1 MHPLS
6 PPFCDLRMSLQDYGW
21 NDHWAAE
28 FEPHAAA
35 GHEPARVVCELR
47 RKFYAVQDAENEM
60 LGECGGGFFHRHAET
75 SAFPAVGDWVA
86 ISRRPGEKRVDIQAV
101 LPRRTK
107 FSRRAS
113 GEEQIEQVVAANI
126 DSVLLVSGLDRN
138 YNPARIQRFLVAA
151 RESGAD
157 PVVILNKTDLH
168 PDPLSVKKELNTL
181 IPGVPVFLTS
191 TLANRGLT
199 AIRQLASRGR
209 TIAMLGSSGVGKST
223 LANAIANDDFLPTGE
238 VREKDSKGRHTTTR
252 RELIRTTSGALII
265 DTPGLRELQLWEAEA
280 GVAEA
285 FSDIVAISAQCHFND
300 CSHQNER
307 GCAIRTALETKT
319 LPAER
324 YAQYVKLKTD
334 YTLKPVAKKSSRSV
348 ANKPGWRR
356 RVNEPKRGG
365 RRITSDDD

>member
-1 MHPLS
+1 
-6 PPFCDLRMSLQDYGW
+6 MSLKDYGW
-21 NDHWAAE
+21 NDHWAAA

-35 GHEPARVVCELR
+35 GFEPARVVCELR
-47 RKFYAVQDAENEM
+47 RKFYAVQDAEREM
-60 LGECGGGFFHRHAET
+60 LAECGGGFFHRHAET

-86 ISRRPGEKRVDIQAV
+86 ISRRPGERRVDIHAV

-107 FSRRAS
+107 FSRRAA

-126 DSVLLVSGLDRN
+126 DAVLLVSGLDRN
-138 YNPARIQRFLVAA
+138 YNPARIQRFIVAA
-151 RESGAD
+151 RESGAE

-168 PDPLSVKKELNTL
+168 PDPKRVKAEINILA
-181 IPGVPVFLTS
+181 PGISVFLTS
-191 TLANRGLT
+191 TVANRGLQ

-209 TIAMLGSSGVGKST
+209 TIALLGSSGVGKST

-265 DTPGLRELQLWEAEA
+265 DTPGLRELQLWEAEI

-285 FSDIVAISAQCHFND
+285 FSDIVEFATHCHFGN

-319 LPAER
+319 LSSER
-324 YAQYVKLKTD
+324 YTQYLKLRND
-334 YTLKPVAKKSSRSV
+334 YTLKPIAKKSSRTM
-348 ANKPGWRR
+348 ANKPGWRQR
-356 RVNEPKRGG
+356 ELEPKRGG
-365 RRITSDDD
+365 ARITKDDD